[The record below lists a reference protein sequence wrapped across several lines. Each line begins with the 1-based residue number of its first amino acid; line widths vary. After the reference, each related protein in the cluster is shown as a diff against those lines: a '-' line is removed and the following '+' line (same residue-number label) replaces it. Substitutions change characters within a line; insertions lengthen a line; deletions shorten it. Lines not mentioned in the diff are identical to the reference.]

1 MPWEQTIFHSETNW
15 KTQGPACL
23 IPTAR
28 WREQW
33 TEAGLSHCHLWV
45 GQDHTMW
52 IALTSLKCL
61 LLFGICFCSRLCS
74 FSWLFFFPCTSVVL
88 NLGNFVLDFLCPHA
102 FQSLMSFRNFV
113 GGIWQMCIL
122 VDKSMGTRLRHLLFL
137 SHNFH
142 LFLHLLIP
150 THQLPPNPV
159 DFYPVYTF
167 SYY

>member
-1 MPWEQTIFHSETNW
+1 MRTNNFSLGD
-15 KTQGPACL
+15 KLKDSRPS
-23 IPTAR
+23 
-28 WREQW
+28 
-33 TEAGLSHCHLWV
+33 LSHSYCALKGAMNRGRIVPLPFMSGTGPHNVNRSDLTKMSSVWHLFLFAV
-45 GQDHTMW
+45 VL
-52 IALTSLKCL
+52 IFLT
-61 LLFGICFCSRLCS
+61 
-74 FSWLFFFPCTSVVL
+74 FFFPCTSVVL

-150 THQLPPNPV
+150 THQLPPNPI